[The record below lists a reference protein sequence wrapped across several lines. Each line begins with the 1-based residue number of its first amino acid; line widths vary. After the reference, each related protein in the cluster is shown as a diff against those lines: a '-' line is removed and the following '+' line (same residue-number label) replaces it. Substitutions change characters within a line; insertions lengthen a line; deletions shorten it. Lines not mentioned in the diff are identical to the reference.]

1 MKKFAEFICNN
12 RIAILIVTLLLLI
25 PSFIGMKA
33 TKINYDILVYLPE
46 DIETVKGQ
54 GILTEDFDMGAF
66 AVSSIEGLSS
76 KQILDLEERIEKV
89 DGVNKVITSY
99 DIIGNT
105 IPIEMLPHNV
115 TDKIHHGDTDLML
128 ITFRDS
134 TSAES
139 TLNAVREVK
148 EITNGACKI
157 GGMSAVVLDTMD
169 LSEKEITIYVIIA
182 VILCLLVLEFSLDSY
197 LVPIIL
203 LGNIGISILFNL
215 GTNIF
220 LGEISYITK
229 ALVAVLQ
236 LGVTTDFSIFLY
248 HSYENAKKRNTRR
261 IDAMKDAIC
270 ETMNSVVGSSLT
282 TIAGFLVLC
291 AMQLTLGKDLGIVMA
306 KGVALGVVSV
316 LTVFPSLVLVFD
328 NAITKTKHKPL
339 MPKFEHL
346 SKFIVKYNKV
356 ALVTFLVLLIPMY
369 IANTKTEVYYKLDD
383 TLPKYLDSIV
393 ANAELSE
400 KFNVVSPEIIL
411 IDKNLKPTKVDEMVE
426 EIKNVD
432 GIDFVLSTSEL
443 SKYGINIDVLSEDV
457 KNAFV
462 SDKYQMIMVNSS
474 YDIATN
480 ELNNQVEVVQNIISK
495 YDDKAILA
503 GEGPLMKD
511 LVKISNE
518 DFNSVNIWSIS
529 VIMMIMF
536 VVLKSLSLPFILVIT
551 IENAIFINLGIPYF
565 NGTVLPFIASIVLGT
580 IQLGATIDYAILLTN
595 TYLSKRKNGI
605 EKNKAMEETLSTCIS
620 AIFTSGLCF
629 FAATFGVG
637 VYSDLEMI
645 SSLCT
650 LISRGA
656 IISMLVVITV
666 LPSLLLAL
674 DKLIIKTTKRFKKE
688 SVNMNKK
695 IKRLAVSVMSLSIL
709 LSSMPVYALTKNET
723 VYANFENTGSLK
735 NVKVSEYIVNSKK
748 ADTIN
753 DLSDLNEIIN
763 VNGYETF
770 TQSGNK
776 LTWNANG
783 RDIFYQG
790 VTTKK
795 LPVDVNVKYYLNG
808 KEKKLDEILG
818 EKGTVKIKVTYINKD
833 KHNIKINGKLET
845 LYTPFVVTTAM
856 VISGSEN
863 DVEIDYGKVVNNGK
877 SNIVAGISAPGLM
890 KSLGLSDD
898 YNSVTVTIKTDNFE
912 LPTIYSVITPKI
924 LNSSDL
930 KIFDKLDNILDRT
943 KDLRSN
949 ASKLG
954 KGVYELR
961 NGSKKICEGATT
973 MSESVLS
980 SLDSIKK
987 LNEGAVGVDNGL
999 EQIITALKSSDTS
1012 KIEILEAKNTEASNT
1027 ILKQNPALKTL
1038 YEQYNLASLTNE
1050 QVYAIN
1056 PDLVTVK
1063 STYELVLLL
1072 NANNEALKTLT
1083 KSINTVEQK
1092 LTVLE
1097 GYTKQVADGT
1107 TKVYKSMNELSKGLN
1122 TLAEGTK
1129 TWDNGMAELQHG
1141 LSLFGSTGVD
1151 KLENYTNE
1159 LSRIESRTKSLV
1171 KLGENYDSFSISTNN
1186 SKSST
1191 KFIYVIDGA
1200 KKEEKK
1206 EIKTETKTKLSF
1218 FERIKNLFR

>member
-1 MKKFAEFICNN
+1 MKKYAEFVCNN
-12 RIAILIVTLLLLI
+12 RIAILIVALLLLI

-54 GILTEDFDMGAF
+54 GILTDDFDMGAF
-66 AVSSIEGLSS
+66 AISSIEGLSS
-76 KQILDLEERIEKV
+76 KQILDLEEKIEKV

-105 IPIEMLPHNV
+105 IPLEMLPHNV
-115 TDKIHHGDTDLML
+115 VDKIHNGDADLML

-169 LSEKEITIYVIIA
+169 LSEKEITIYIIIA

-203 LGNIGISILFNL
+203 LGNIGVSILFNL

-248 HSYENAKKRNTRR
+248 HSYENAKKNHTRR

-306 KGVALGVVSV
+306 KGVTLGVVSV
-316 LTVFPSLVLVFD
+316 LTVFPSLVLVLD
-328 NAITKTKHKPL
+328 NAITKTKHKQL
-339 MPKFEHL
+339 MPKFERL

-356 ALVTFLVLLIPMY
+356 ALVVFLVLLIPMY

-393 ANAELSE
+393 ANTELAE

-411 IDKNLKPTKVDEMVE
+411 VDKDLKPTKVDEMVE

-443 SKYGINIDVLSEDV
+443 SKYGINMNVLSEDV

-480 ELNNQVEVVQNIISK
+480 ELNNQVEVVQNIINK

-511 LVKISNE
+511 LVKISNQ

-529 VIMMIMF
+529 VIMLIMF
-536 VVLKSLSLPFILVIT
+536 VVLKSVSLPFILVLA

-595 TYLSKRKNGI
+595 TYLSKRREGI
-605 EKNKAMEETLSTCIS
+605 EKYKSMEETLSTCIS

-666 LPSLLLAL
+666 LPSLLLTL
-674 DKLIIKTTKRFKKE
+674 DKLIIKTTKGFKKE
-688 SVNMNKK
+688 SVNMNKT
-695 IKRLAVSVMSLSIL
+695 IKKLAVSVMALSVL
-709 LSSMPVYALTKNET
+709 FTSMPVYALTKNET
-723 VYANFENTGSLK
+723 VYATMESNGKVKE
-735 NVKVSEYIVNSKK
+735 VKVSEYIANNKK

-753 DLSDLNEIIN
+753 DLSDLSEIIN

-770 TQSGNK
+770 TQNGNK
-776 LTWNANG
+776 ITWNANG
-783 RDIFYQG
+783 NDIFYQG

-808 KEKKLDEILG
+808 KEKSLDEILG
-818 EKGTVKIKVTYINKD
+818 QKGTVKIKVNYTNKD
-833 KHNIKINGKLET
+833 KHSVKINGKYET

-856 VISGSEN
+856 VISGNEN
-863 DVEIDYGKVVNNGK
+863 DVDVDYGKVVNNGK

-912 LPTIYSVITPKI
+912 LPTIYSVITPKV

-930 KIFDKLDNILDRT
+930 QIFDKLDNMLDKT
-943 KDLRSN
+943 KDMRKN

-961 NGSKKICEGATT
+961 EGSKKINTGANK
-973 MSESVLS
+973 MSESVLA
-980 SLDSIKK
+980 SLDSVSK
-987 LNEGAVGVDNGL
+987 LNEGAIGVDNGL
-999 EQIITALKSSDTS
+999 QGLIAAIKQSDTS
-1012 KIEILEAKNTEASNT
+1012 KVKMLESKNSEAAAT
-1027 ILKQNPALKTL
+1027 ILKQNPTLKTT
-1038 YEQYNLASLTNE
+1038 YEKYDLGSKTNE

-1056 PDLVTVK
+1056 PDLLTVK
-1063 STYELVLLL
+1063 STYEIVLLL

-1083 KSINTVEQK
+1083 TSISTIEQK
-1092 LTVLE
+1092 LELLE
-1097 GYTKQVADGT
+1097 GYSKQIADGT
-1107 TKVYKSMNELSKGLN
+1107 TKMYKSMNELSVGLN
-1122 TLAEGTK
+1122 TLSKGT
-1129 TWDNGMAELQHG
+1129 TALDNGMAELQNG
-1141 LSLFGSTGVD
+1141 LTVFGSKGVD
-1151 KLENYTNE
+1151 VLEKYTNE
-1159 LSRIESRTKSLV
+1159 LSRVESRSKNLV
-1171 KLGENYDSFSISTNN
+1171 KLGENYDSFSISTN
-1186 SKSST
+1186 STKSNT

-1200 KKEEKK
+1200 KKEEHKEVK
-1206 EIKTETKTKLSF
+1206 TEIKTKSSF
-1218 FERIKNLFR
+1218 WERVKNLFR